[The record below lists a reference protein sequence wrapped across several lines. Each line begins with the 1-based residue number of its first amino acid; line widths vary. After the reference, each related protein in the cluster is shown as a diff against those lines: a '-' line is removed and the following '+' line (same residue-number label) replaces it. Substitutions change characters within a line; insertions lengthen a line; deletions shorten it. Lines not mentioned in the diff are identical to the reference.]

1 MTRGALAGMVA
12 VGRRF
17 LGTMKSLLAAA
28 ARFLRLLAE
37 LEARTAMRPVT
48 VPVRK

>member
-1 MTRGALAGMVA
+1 MPAAD
-12 VGRRF
+12 RRF
-17 LGTMKSLLAAA
+17 FGFMKTLLAAA

-37 LEARTAMRPVT
+37 LDDRSALRPVP